1 MGDGIVVG
9 IAVTEATET
18 ELMATDLPE
27 TLLQIVADYPL
38 PDGVPDADMN
48 IDEIAAALATTVNTV
63 SKWIKDPAEP
73 RFPVVQAGGQGRA
86 YVLRLSHC
94 YAWKKHRDDAETTRV
109 QKNRDAIE
117 RVQASFL
124 GVDLDSPEAALSP
137 KDRRALA
144 EADLVHSKAAM
155 VRRQLVKLD
164 DMTELLEG
172 IFKVVR
178 DGLESMPDRLE
189 RELDLKPQEVVLVQ
203 RIATDILNTMGS
215 KIEEAE
221 LAERDI
227 SDAEVPSQLLI

>member
-1 MGDGIVVG
+1 MDAKLSDDLQKIV
-9 IAVTEATET
+9 
-18 ELMATDLPE
+18 TDFPLPE
-27 TLLQIVADYPL
+27 
-38 PDGVPDADMN
+38 GVPDADMN

-63 SKWIKDPAEP
+63 SKWIKDQTEP
-73 RFPVVQAGGQGRA
+73 RFPVVQTGGQGRA

-94 YAWKKHRDDAETTRV
+94 FAWKKHRDGSEVARI
-109 QKNRDAIE
+109 QQNRNAIE
-117 RVQASFL
+117 KVQASFL
-124 GVDLDSPEAALSP
+124 NVDLEEPGATLSA

-155 VRRQLVKLD
+155 MRRQLVKLD
-164 DMTELLEG
+164 DVTELLES
-172 IFKVVR
+172 ILKVVR

-203 RIATDILNTMGS
+203 RISADILNTMGS

-221 LAERDI
+221 LVERDI